1 MAFVSPFPTR
11 TRVDAAPS
19 EDKLAELV
27 RRTFGAELAAT
38 AMPGGARMRRYFRL
52 ALPGGKSAVAM
63 FVPEG
68 RSSEEVHK
76 APNGDDGRWPFLEV
90 RDLLAE
96 HGIDVP
102 DVIAE
107 DTAHGWLLIEDLGDE
122 TLANWLLKHPADREP
137 LYRKA
142 VWDLARAQNEL
153 AALPA
158 GCVVS
163 SRTFDFDLLR
173 WEIEHFNEWVLD
185 ARDKPLSAEDAPRWR
200 FIADHLA
207 RRVAE
212 LPSGFVH
219 RDYQSRNIMVV
230 PGKGKN
236 GAPGPR
242 LVWIDFQDAVLGPRV
257 YDLVAL
263 LNDSHQQFD
272 RLFIEARLDDYAEA
286 AALPSGESAE
296 SRARL
301 RDEFDLVTVQRKL
314 KDAGRFVYMDR
325 REGNS
330 AFLKFVTP
338 TIDKIQCA
346 LARLS
351 PHDPLMAEL
360 REILKRTLG
369 DELDATHAR

>member
-1 MAFVSPFPTR
+1 VAFVFPSLTR
-11 TRVDAAPS
+11 ADAAPS
-19 EDKLAELV
+19 EEKLAALV

-68 RSSEEVHK
+68 SSEEVHK
-76 APNGDDGRWPFLEV
+76 AHAGARWPFLEV

-102 DVIAE
+102 DVLGE

-122 TLANWLLKHPADREP
+122 TLANWLLKHPADREG

-142 VWDLARAQNEL
+142 VCDLARAQNEL

-163 SRTFDFDLLR
+163 SRTFDFELLR

-185 ARDKPLSAEDAPRWR
+185 ARDKSLAAEDVPRWR
-200 FIADHLA
+200 IIADHLA
-207 RRVAE
+207 KRVAE

-219 RDYQSRNIMVV
+219 RDYHSRNIMVV
-230 PGKGKN
+230 PRTGAGKN
-236 GAPGPR
+236 GSPDRGPR

-263 LNDSHQQFD
+263 LNDSHQAFD
-272 RLFIEARLDDYAEA
+272 RAFIESRLADYADA
-286 AALPSGESAE
+286 AALPACESAE
-296 SRARL
+296 SRSRL

-325 REGNS
+325 REGNGS
-330 AFLKFVTP
+330 FLKFVTP
-338 TIDKIQCA
+338 TIGKIQRA
-346 LARLS
+346 LGRLA

-369 DELDATHAR
+369 DELDATTR

>member
-1 MAFVSPFPTR
+1 MAFVSPSL

-19 EDKLAELV
+19 EEKLAALV
-27 RRTFGAELAAT
+27 RRTFGVELAAT
-38 AMPGGARMRRYFRL
+38 AMTGGARLRRYFRL

-68 RSSEEVHK
+68 GAEEVHK
-76 APNGDDGRWPFLEV
+76 VATGARWPFLEV

-96 HGIDVP
+96 HGVDVP
-102 DVIAE
+102 DVFGE

-142 VWDLARAQNEL
+142 VRDLARAQNEL

-185 ARDKPLSAEDAPRWR
+185 ARDKPLSAADGPRWR
-200 FIADHLA
+200 VVADHLA

-230 PGKGKN
+230 PGQSRN
-236 GAPGPR
+236 GTPGPR

-263 LNDSHQQFD
+263 LNDSHQAFD
-272 RLFIEARLDDYAEA
+272 RAFIEARLADYAHA
-286 AALPSGESAE
+286 AALPDGDGLE
-296 SRARL
+296 SRTRL
-301 RDEFDLVTVQRKL
+301 RDEFDLVTIQRKL
-314 KDAGRFVYMDR
+314 KDAGRFVYIDR
-325 REGNS
+325 REGNGS
-330 AFLKFVTP
+330 FLRFVTP
-338 TIDKIQCA
+338 TIKKIQGA
-346 LARLS
+346 LARLG
-351 PHDPLMAEL
+351 PHDPLLAEL
-360 REILKRTLG
+360 REILERTLG
-369 DELDATHAR
+369 DELSAGMSTSP